1 VIEEHLRTLQQ
12 KLNSYDKDMR
22 NKLDKYISRDIRPP
36 VLVIPCP
43 TSNYSPEIF
52 AKMKSSNAI
61 ADDNDSDQNSVQI
74 TSISSEDSLS
84 MDKE

>member
-43 TSNYSPEIF
+43 TSIYSPEIF
-52 AKMKSSNAI
+52 AKIKSSNAI
-61 ADDNDSDQNSVQI
+61 ADDNDSDQNIV
-74 TSISSEDSLS
+74 SISSEDSLS
-84 MDKE
+84 MQNE

>member
-1 VIEEHLRTLQQ
+1 MIEEHLRILQQ

-43 TSNYSPEIF
+43 TSIYSPEIF
-52 AKMKSSNAI
+52 AKIKSSNAI
-61 ADDNDSDQNSVQI
+61 ADDNDSDQNIV
-74 TSISSEDSLS
+74 SISSEDSLS
-84 MDKE
+84 MQNE